1 MVTED
6 PDYRYS
12 LANERTYLA
21 WVRTALALIAGGIAI
36 RIFMSDVGST
46 WSVTLAAIGFTVLG
60 GVLAL
65 TSLVHWGRVQRAM
78 QRGEPLPSQ
87 RAPMILTGGIVLLA
101 VIVLLGML
109 V

>member
-1 MVTED
+1 MSED

-36 RIFMSDVGST
+36 RIFMSEVGSR
-46 WSVTLAAIGFTVLG
+46 WSITLAAFGFTALG
-60 GVLAL
+60 GVLAVS
-65 TSLVHWGRVQRAM
+65 SLLHWRKVQQAM
-78 QRGEPLPSQ
+78 RRGEPLPSQ
-87 RAPMILTGGIVLLA
+87 RAPMILTAGIVLLA
-101 VIVLLGML
+101 FIVLLGML